1 MSKLFQSLL
10 AQFKN
15 FYKNLTPTKRM
26 SMVASLGIVLASI
39 TVVLYMMS
47 GTSFVPMMHDVSAD
61 NLPLVIEKLKEK
73 NIPFKVE
80 DGGKTISVPPEHVYT
95 TQMALMTELG
105 ASHTGSIGLELF
117 DKQDLGATSYVQRIN
132 YQRALQGELMRA
144 INSLDA
150 VKRSKVILALPPKKT
165 FLEEAGKATAS
176 VVVDLY
182 PGKSINEDQVRG
194 ITNLVASSV
203 ENMKPDDVT
212 VLDSR
217 GKVLSK
223 NNTSPA
229 SAMSLEMMDL
239 KEKTEKQMETRIEEI
254 LTKVVGEG
262 RVIAK
267 VNADINTKDVLAVEE
282 TMDPDRTAL
291 ESQTTEEEK
300 LNGNRSNPTG
310 VPGAR
315 ANLPGA
321 QEAGTVAFNQDVNKE
336 YKTLNFKVP
345 KTVKNIKEAPGD
357 VQKISV
363 SVLVDGVF
371 SNVKKDDGTF
381 EKKWQERTQADL
393 DKYSALVKNAIGF
406 NEKRGDTFT
415 IQNIQFQGE
424 SFDEA
429 EQLLNSLER
438 RKLFSY
444 MLRWGIVGLSF
455 VLFFFIVVRPF
466 MRWITDNF
474 QESVEE
480 LLPKTIEELEEL
492 QAVDSSLP
500 GMSAALPTLEESID
514 PDKAESELLKD
525 RITGLINSN
534 NRKAADA
541 LSLWLV
547 RRDG

>member
-1 MSKLFQSLL
+1 MGKLFGNLL

-15 FYKNLTPTKRM
+15 FYRNLTPTKRM
-26 SMVASLGIVLASI
+26 SMIASVGVVLAAVTIVSF
-39 TVVLYMMS
+39 MMS
-47 GTSFVPMMHDVSAD
+47 STSYVPMMKDVSPE
-61 NLPLVIEKLKEK
+61 NLSLIIEKLKEK

-80 DGGKTISVPPEHVYT
+80 DGGKAILVPPEHVYT

-105 ASHTGSIGLELF
+105 ATHTGSIGLELF
-117 DKQDLGATSYVQRIN
+117 DKQDLGATGYVQRIN

-165 FLEEAGKATAS
+165 FLEESGKTTAS
-176 VVVDLY
+176 VVLDLY
-182 PGKSINEDQVRG
+182 PGKQLNEDQVRG

-203 ENMKPDDVT
+203 ENLKADDVT
-212 VLDSR
+212 VVDSR

-223 NNTSPA
+223 NHASST
-229 SAMSLEMMDL
+229 SAMSLEMIEL
-239 KEKTEKQMETRIEEI
+239 KEKTERQLESRIEDI
-254 LTKVVGEG
+254 LAKVVGQG

-267 VNADINTKDVLAVEE
+267 VNADINTKDVMAVEE
-282 TMDPDRTAL
+282 VVDPDRTAV
-291 ESQTTEEEK
+291 ESQITEDEK

-321 QEAGTVAFNQDVNKE
+321 QETGTVAFNQDVAKE
-336 YKTLNFKVP
+336 YKTINFKVP
-345 KTVKNIKEAPGD
+345 KTVRNIKEAPGE
-357 VQKISV
+357 VKKISV
-363 SVLVDGVF
+363 SVLVDGVIEN
-371 SNVKKDDGTF
+371 SKKSDGTV
-381 EKKWQERTQADL
+381 EKSWKEIPAADL
-393 DKYSALVKNAIGF
+393 DKYSALVKNAIGY

-415 IQNIQFQGE
+415 MQNIRFQNE
-424 SFDEA
+424 DFEEA
-429 EQLLNSLER
+429 EQLLSSLER

-444 MLRWGIVGLSF
+444 MLRWGIIGLSF
-455 VLFFFIVVRPF
+455 ILFFFVVVRPF

-500 GMSAALPTLEESID
+500 GMSTALPTLEESID

-525 RITGLINSN
+525 RIVGLIDQN
-534 NRKAADA
+534 NKKAADA